1 MKPTVDEMIARLPAD
16 QQTAVLAK
24 AEEITQA
31 RTAARG
37 EISIDELMSNVLTP
51 AEQETVRA
59 RAKQI
64 NIERDAVAT
73 TRKAI
78 AELEA
83 GKGQRFTSVVDLM
96 ADLKCDP
103 NAPLPRADGW
113 DEMAP
118 VGKEILD

>member
-83 GKGQRFTSVVDLM
+83 GKGQRFASVDDLM
-96 ADLKCDP
+96 ADLHASD
-103 NAPLPRADGW
+103 D
-113 DEMAP
+113 
-118 VGKEILD
+118 